1 LGQARLQARICR
13 KSSHLFPLIELTYS
27 GIEGISAGTSL
38 SYAGIFEGAQ
48 ARPRS
53 PGSGATYSRIEGM
66 SSGIDE
72 ISERTLA
79 SFVETGVTS
88 SGGGIGNG
96 FSHWCGW

>member
-1 LGQARLQARICR
+1 
-13 KSSHLFPLIELTYS
+13 
-27 GIEGISAGTSL
+27 
-38 SYAGIFEGAQ
+38 
-48 ARPRS
+48 
-53 PGSGATYSRIEGM
+53 M